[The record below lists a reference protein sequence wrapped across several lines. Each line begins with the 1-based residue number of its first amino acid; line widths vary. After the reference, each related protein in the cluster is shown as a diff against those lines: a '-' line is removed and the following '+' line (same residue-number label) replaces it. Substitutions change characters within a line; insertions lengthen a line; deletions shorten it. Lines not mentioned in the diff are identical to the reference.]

1 MCVWRLQHGP
11 RQCWAMSCC
20 CQVEFNLI
28 CLFCLRVWAPGGDTE
43 LLSCGAQWDNQGA
56 DEGTVATSWFPALLS
71 IGCTAWRTHEQL
83 MRQAWE
89 CKNIYMDSTGPLCS
103 AWLGTEDTLCFVTN
117 LKTKLTTSP
126 GGEASAPLGLGVS
139 MSWNCSWLEELS
151 PILHCKSYRCGVC
164 DMKDCTII

>member
-1 MCVWRLQHGP
+1 MWRLQHGP

-56 DEGTVATSWFPALLS
+56 DEGTVATSWYPALLS
-71 IGCTAWRTHEQL
+71 IGCTVWRTHEQL

-103 AWLGTEDTLCFVTN
+103 AWLLGTLSALSQTWKLNWPPVQEVRQVSPWVSVFLCLETVAGLRNYLPSSTVNLIDVVCVTWR
-117 LKTKLTTSP
+117 T
-126 GGEASAPLGLGVS
+126 VQ
-139 MSWNCSWLEELS
+139 
-151 PILHCKSYRCGVC
+151 
-164 DMKDCTII
+164 